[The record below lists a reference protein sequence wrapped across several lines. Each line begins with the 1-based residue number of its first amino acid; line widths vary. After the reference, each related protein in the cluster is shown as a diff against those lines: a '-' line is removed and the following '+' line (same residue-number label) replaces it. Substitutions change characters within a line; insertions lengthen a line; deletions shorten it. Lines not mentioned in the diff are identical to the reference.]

1 MNTETTD
8 PTRGEG
14 QELFGARPVAA
25 VRVDKAAAA
34 GAGSEATAR
43 VILPNR
49 SQIELRPMDLESL
62 LPEGHRARLVWAWV
76 ERQDLSAMY
85 AAIKVR
91 QGGVGCS
98 AIAPQILLGLWLYA
112 LLQGVGSARQ
122 LARLVLEHDAYRW
135 MSGGVQV
142 NHHSLSDFRVA
153 HGQAL
158 DELLSASL
166 AALMTAGAVRLECV
180 AQDGMRVRASAGAAS
195 FRRKASLQDNLELA
209 RKRVRELKEQIDADP
224 AQDSRRKAAAQQRAR
239 REMQQRLQ
247 SALDRLPELEAI
259 KRRNGSKAEE
269 ARASSTDADAT
280 VMKLADGGYRPAY
293 NIQYAADCDSQLIV
307 GVEVSTSGSD
317 MAQLAPMVGQIEQR
331 LGSAPPKMLVDG
343 GYPAHAQIDAVADKT
358 EVYAPVPE
366 ARVKGVEGRQ
376 VGCRLVGLALL
387 EQVARVD
394 LVPLAHDAGPLD
406 AVVQLPDTALP
417 RMAQQRGAGAG
428 GEQPHGLATIARLV
442 DQEALGQPKDVLRP
456 LAKRRHL
463 QVNHVDAV
471 VQILAEASLL
481 HEVLEVLVRCAD
493 DAEVHGQRDFRPQ
506 PLHLAVLEHAQ
517 ESNLHRRRELGDLV
531 EEERAALG
539 LLDVAAPL
547 SVGAGE
553 RTSLVPEEGGLDQGL
568 GTAPQLSGRRSVEQ
582 QVQGQLTNLVTG
594 QRLIGAG
601 RGLDLPQEL
610 QTACIGIGLNQH
622 EQALPVLPAEAGRV
636 QPRLHEQCCHRG
648 ANLLESP
655 LERPEGLARQ
665 RIGVAMPRRG
675 VDGVEHAAQRVV
687 DLVGDG
693 RRHPPHGGQPVGG
706 HDLPLQGRLPGQAVQ
721 HVPGLGRQLPHLVT
735 ALRGKQP
742 LDGFGRFV
750 TDS

>member
-14 QELFGARPVAA
+14 QDLFGARPVAA

-34 GAGSEATAR
+34 GAGSEARAR

-91 QGGVGCS
+91 QGGVGRS

-331 LGSAPPKMLVDG
+331 LGSAPQKMLVDG

-366 ARVKGVEGRQ
+366 ARVKKDEQGQEVAQDNKREPKPDDSAAVASWRQ
-376 VGCRLVGLALL
+376 RMATDEAKELYKRRAATAECVNAQARNRGLQRMPVRGLKKVRCVALLLALAHNL
-387 EQVARVD
+387 MRT
-394 LVPLAHDAGPLD
+394 LALAP
-406 AVVQLPDTALP
+406 QLL
-417 RMAQQRGAGAG
+417 
-428 GEQPHGLATIARLV
+428 
-442 DQEALGQPKDVLRP
+442 
-456 LAKRRHL
+456 
-463 QVNHVDAV
+463 
-471 VQILAEASLL
+471 
-481 HEVLEVLVRCAD
+481 
-493 DAEVHGQRDFRPQ
+493 
-506 PLHLAVLEHAQ
+506 
-517 ESNLHRRRELGDLV
+517 
-531 EEERAALG
+531 
-539 LLDVAAPL
+539 
-547 SVGAGE
+547 
-553 RTSLVPEEGGLDQGL
+553 GL
-568 GTAPQLSGRRSVEQ
+568 GTTPSAARA
-582 QVQGQLTNLVTG
+582 
-594 QRLIGAG
+594 GA
-601 RGLDLPQEL
+601 
-610 QTACIGIGLNQH
+610 A
-622 EQALPVLPAEAGRV
+622 
-636 QPRLHEQCCHRG
+636 
-648 ANLLESP
+648 
-655 LERPEGLARQ
+655 
-665 RIGVAMPRRG
+665 
-675 VDGVEHAAQRVV
+675 
-687 DLVGDG
+687 
-693 RRHPPHGGQPVGG
+693 
-706 HDLPLQGRLPGQAVQ
+706 
-721 HVPGLGRQLPHLVT
+721 
-735 ALRGKQP
+735 
-742 LDGFGRFV
+742 
-750 TDS
+750 